1 MENEEELIVKNYF
14 KTSYKK
20 EDVSKLPA
28 FKKWKAEREREGNKI
43 VRCPHCWGYEI
54 FIAPTNHFC
63 AMCNG
68 KYCQYCL
75 KPCVEDEYD
84 HHHDRSCCQKFCY
97 LMQQMIDFGCEIDC
111 NMSCFDIFK
120 ISMIFIFGNPIMY
133 TYKYYKFFNDNK
145 IIENDCVH
153 GFYKFM
159 NLLVNILTVCS
170 TLYITYLEFFLLLF
184 VPSIIPCY
192 LFFIVENWEIAI
204 EGMDVGET
212 PLLELTV
219 RGKGYGL

>member
-20 EDVSKLPA
+20 DDVSKLPA

-97 LMQQMIDFGCEIDC
+97 LMQQMID
-111 NMSCFDIFK
+111 
-120 ISMIFIFGNPIMY
+120 
-133 TYKYYKFFNDNK
+133 
-145 IIENDCVH
+145 
-153 GFYKFM
+153 
-159 NLLVNILTVCS
+159 
-170 TLYITYLEFFLLLF
+170 
-184 VPSIIPCY
+184 
-192 LFFIVENWEIAI
+192 
-204 EGMDVGET
+204 
-212 PLLELTV
+212 
-219 RGKGYGL
+219 